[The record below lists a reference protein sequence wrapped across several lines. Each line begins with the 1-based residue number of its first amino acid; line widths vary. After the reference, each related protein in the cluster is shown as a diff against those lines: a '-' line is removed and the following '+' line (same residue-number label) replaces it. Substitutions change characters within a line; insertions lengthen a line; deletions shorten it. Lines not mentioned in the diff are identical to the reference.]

1 MLYVRCIALGGFA
14 TTDATGVISAKLG
27 DILDIPYG
35 TAQRL
40 IKQGLVEKYRP
51 TKKEDKEE

>member
-1 MLYVRCIALGGFA
+1 MEYIRCVALGGFA
-14 TTDATGVISAKLG
+14 TTDATGVISAKKG

-40 IKQGLVEKYRP
+40 IQQGLVEKYRP
-51 TKKEDKEE
+51 IKKDKEE